1 MNLVSFNSREEQ
13 RRLAFAD
20 LGYMGTDVDFD
31 VQEVGA
37 SYKLHGETH
46 YIPNRKV
53 LLNGNTGEYIST
65 VGLSLIHI

>member
-37 SYKLHGETH
+37 SYKLNGETFT
-46 YIPNRKV
+46 YQIERCC
-53 LLNGNTGEYIST
+53 
-65 VGLSLIHI
+65 